1 MDWGEGQGCWEREVM
16 GELIEVL
23 RFHYGEK
30 KEFIV

>member
-1 MDWGEGQGCWEREVM
+1 MDWRENKRCWEREVM